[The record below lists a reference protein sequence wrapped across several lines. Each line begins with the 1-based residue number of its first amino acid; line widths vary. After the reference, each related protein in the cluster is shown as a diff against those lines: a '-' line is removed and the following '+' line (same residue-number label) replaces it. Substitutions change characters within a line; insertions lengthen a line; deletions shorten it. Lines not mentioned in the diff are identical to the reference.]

1 MRGKVTLRYLVN
13 TAAHRQGFPFSYG
26 VCVNLSRYGEKLGKA
41 KSYRGKPLEMSFKLK
56 VRFTALL
63 CGAPGMYTNISICFC
78 ASQDYWLSLLYKKLV
93 GTKVLQVGLAGA
105 DKRKLRV
112 YLHCTN
118 SLK

>member
-1 MRGKVTLRYLVN
+1 MKEKMTIGYLVN

-26 VCVNLSRYGEKLGKA
+26 VCVNLSRCGEKPSKA
-41 KSYRGKPLEMSFKLK
+41 KSCGGKPLERSFKMK
-56 VRFTALL
+56 VKLITVRSTWHVHK
-63 CGAPGMYTNISICFC
+63 CFHVFSH
-78 ASQDYWLSLLYKKLV
+78 SQDYWLSLLYKKLV
-93 GTKVLQVGLAGA
+93 GTRVLQVGLAGA